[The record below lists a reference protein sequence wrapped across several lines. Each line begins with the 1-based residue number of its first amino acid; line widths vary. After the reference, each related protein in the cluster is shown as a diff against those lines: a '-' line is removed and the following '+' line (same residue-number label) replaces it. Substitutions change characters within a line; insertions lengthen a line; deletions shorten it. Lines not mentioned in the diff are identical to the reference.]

1 MIYHVNINQKKVGV
15 AIIVIDKI
23 LEQGILLGWGET
35 FHKNKVV
42 ITILNNHAELQ
53 CTWIKTN
60 EVEKRNNS
68 TFIVGDFN
76 IFQQLVENNGT
87 AEYHIYSFQGY
98 FSSTHG
104 KFSKNRS
111 CIGEQPKSQ

>member
-53 CTWIKTN
+53 CT
-60 EVEKRNNS
+60 
-68 TFIVGDFN
+68 
-76 IFQQLVENNGT
+76 
-87 AEYHIYSFQGY
+87 
-98 FSSTHG
+98 
-104 KFSKNRS
+104 
-111 CIGEQPKSQ
+111 